1 MSDKPIRAAATI
13 VLARDGASGM
23 EVCLLRRSSK
33 SSFMAS
39 VIVYPGGAVD
49 PEDYALE
56 TSERVHASRAL
67 WRTPGSRA
75 HAIASLREAFEESGL
90 LAATFQTPPKQS
102 TLDELRVALRTDR
115 IAFQDV
121 LEALD
126 AELHLDSL
134 WFFDRWVTP
143 PWETKRYDTWFFL
156 ARAPEGQR
164 LYSDGVEVT
173 DERWMTPQ
181 DALARYHA
189 RELLLAPPT
198 WATIKDLAPF
208 TRVEDA
214 MAYAKTAT
222 PYPICPHF
230 MPLEDQG
237 TGVILLPGDPG
248 YPGFEGVDTRLRGRP
263 IRTRI
268 AMRDGLWFETSEP
281 DPAATS

>member
-1 MSDKPIRAAATI
+1 MVDKPIRAAATI
-13 VLARDGASGM
+13 VLARDGSDGM

-49 PEDYALE
+49 PEDYDLE
-56 TSERVHASRAL
+56 SSERVHATRVL

-75 HAIASLREAFEESGL
+75 HAIAALREAFEESGL
-90 LAATFQTPPKQS
+90 LAADFKTRPNQS
-102 TLDELRVALRTDR
+102 TLDELRFALRGEE
-115 IAFQDV
+115 ISFQEV
-121 LEALD
+121 LQALD
-126 AELHLDSL
+126 AQLPLDSL

-173 DERWMTPQ
+173 DERWLTPQ
-181 DALARYHA
+181 AALERYHE

-198 WATIKDLAPF
+198 WATIKDLANF
-208 TRVEDA
+208 TRVDDA
-214 MAYAKTAT
+214 LAYAASAQ

-230 MPLEDQG
+230 MPLEEQG

-263 IRTRI
+263 TRTRI
-268 AMRDGLWFETSEP
+268 AMRDGLWFEYRE
-281 DPAATS
+281 DVATK

>member
-1 MSDKPIRAAATI
+1 MEDKPIRAAATV
-13 VLARDGASGM
+13 VLARDGAEGM

-49 PEDYALE
+49 PEDYTLA

-67 WRTPGSRA
+67 WHTPESRA
-75 HAIASLREAFEESGL
+75 HAIAALREAFEESGL
-90 LAATFQTPPKQS
+90 LAASFKAPPRQER
-102 TLDELRVALRTDR
+102 LDELRLGLRSDAIT
-115 IAFQDV
+115 FQEV
-121 LEALD
+121 LRALD
-126 AELHLDSL
+126 ANLVLDEL

-156 ARAPEGQR
+156 TRAPEGQR

-181 DALARYHA
+181 NALERYHA

-198 WATIKDLAPF
+198 WATIKDLANF
-208 TRVEDA
+208 TRVDDA
-214 MAYAKTAT
+214 MAYAAAAK
-222 PYPICPHF
+222 PYAICPHF
-230 MPLEDQG
+230 MPLQEQG

-248 YPGFEGVDTRLRGRP
+248 YPGFEGVDTQLRGTP

-268 AMRDGLWFETSEP
+268 AMRDGLWFEYVEDFVSE
-281 DPAATS
+281 